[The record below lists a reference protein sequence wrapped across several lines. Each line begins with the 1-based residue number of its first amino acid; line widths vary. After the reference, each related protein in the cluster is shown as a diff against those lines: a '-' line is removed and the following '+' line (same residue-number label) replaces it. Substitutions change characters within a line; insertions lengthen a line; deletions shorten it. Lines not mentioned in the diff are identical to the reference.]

1 MASGYRGVL
10 KDSNTTTGLKKM
22 YRVQVRRNG
31 KRITLGRFGN
41 AAEAALCYVRSPE
54 GKREAASATTR
65 SRQMTAVEAME
76 EAALDGTKL
85 LPSNDNTSGFKN
97 VGYDNGKFKA
107 YVRRGGRQ
115 VHLGRFST
123 PEEAALCF
131 ARSAEGNQAVG
142 RPLVGPPADALTAA
156 AGSAFAAAVNASTAG
171 TTRPQMKKRRWR
183 RPFGASRGRPKPATC
198 ETRAREYTQGDDVEF
213 DSRTVAGEL
222 IVDKHDKCLAEPALC
237 TPAAP
242 GNQFNWCP
250 VIDTDVLRV
259 VRSMHSPSDFV
270 YSSSASSSRPSSPFT
285 VLRTECEA
293 IGEDCA
299 MRAAWFVSFGV

>member
-10 KDSNTTTGLKKM
+10 KDTNATTGLKKM

-65 SRQMTAVEAME
+65 SRQMTAVEVME

-85 LPSNDNTSGFKN
+85 LPSNDNTSGFQN

-115 VHLGRFST
+115 VHLGRFNT

-142 RPLVGPPADALTAA
+142 RPLD
-156 AGSAFAAAVNASTAG
+156 AGSAFAAAVSASTAG

-183 RPFGASRGRPKPATC
+183 RPFGASRGRPKPATG
-198 ETRAREYTQGDDVEF
+198 ENRAREYTQGDHVAF
-213 DSRTVAGEL
+213 DSRAV
-222 IVDKHDKCLAEPALC
+222 V
-237 TPAAP
+237 
-242 GNQFNWCP
+242 
-250 VIDTDVLRV
+250 DTDVLRV

-270 YSSSASSSRPSSPFT
+270 YSSSDSSSRPSSPFT
-285 VLRTECEA
+285 ALRTECEA